1 PAGTL
6 VPVPSRQ
13 TRATGE
19 STADEPV
26 RPTTT
31 PETLAKLPPVFK
43 KDGSVT
49 AGNASGI
56 NDGAAFMLV
65 SSRDAADRFGL
76 SAAGRLV
83 AYAVAGGDPAYMG
96 IGMVPATRKALQR
109 AWPSLGHTHRLH
121 ANQAF

>member
-31 PETLAKLPPVFK
+31 SETLAKLPPVFK

-83 AYAVAGGDPAYMG
+83 AYAVAGVGPASMRMG
-96 IGMVPATRKALQR
+96 LVPPPPTRRER
-109 AWPSLGHTHRLH
+109 AR
-121 ANQAF
+121 